1 MNCIIVD
8 DEPLARDILDTY
20 VSQIFYLTLIK
31 SCKNA
36 FEALSAL
43 QEHTIDIVFIDIQM
57 PDISGVKFIETLTN
71 PPLVIFTTAYSH
83 YALNGFELNAVDYL
97 LKPISLERFLKA
109 AQKAKDLFDLKQV
122 KKPLVETE
130 NEFIFVKADYQT
142 IKINYKDILYIEGLK
157 DYVKIYTTKK
167 MIMTLLNIKNIL
179 EKLPDSQFIR
189 IHKSYIVSIAA
200 IEKIDRNR
208 IVFGEKRIPIG
219 DSFKDEFHLK
229 MNIR

>member
-8 DEPLARDILDTY
+8 DEPLARDILETY
-20 VSQIFYLTLIK
+20 VTQISYLTLVK

-36 FEALSAL
+36 FEALAAL
-43 QEHTIDIVFIDIQM
+43 QEQTIDIVFIDIQM

-109 AQKAKDLFDLKQV
+109 TQKAKDLFDLKHV
-122 KKPLVETE
+122 KKPIVENE

>member
-8 DEPLARDILDTY
+8 DEPLARDILETY
-20 VSQIFYLTLIK
+20 VSQISYLTLVK

-36 FEALSAL
+36 FEALAAL
-43 QEHTIDIVFIDIQM
+43 QEQTIDIVFIDIQM

-109 AQKAKDLFDLKQV
+109 TQKAKDLFDLKHV
-122 KKPLVETE
+122 KKPIVENE